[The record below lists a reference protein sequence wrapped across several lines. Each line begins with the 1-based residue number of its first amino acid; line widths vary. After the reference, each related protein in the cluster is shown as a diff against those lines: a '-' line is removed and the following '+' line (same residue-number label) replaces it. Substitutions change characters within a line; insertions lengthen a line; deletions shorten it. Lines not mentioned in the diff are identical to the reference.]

1 MARMKPQEI
10 VHQRYGAVFDAMCN
24 LAENF
29 WQLNTMPRTH
39 GPIIYVDMLAQ
50 DVRVG
55 IRNLTLAAAMQ
66 RHHNARIVALVG
78 PDPYWADMIWSY
90 YDIERMSQLSRAYGA
105 EEVLDM
111 RDLVERSIAGQETFE
126 LLGETLT
133 IPKQTAATPERYADI
148 AEATQL
154 RALRV
159 PVVTEEVAASEEYAE
174 IEQRNEHYARI
185 YDVLMRQDVL
195 GFVTSHIDYHQWGYA
210 VDSAMREKVAVFHV
224 QSTGSFK
231 AYALFPEKTDLA
243 MTARMNWT
251 LQIADFFE
259 KYVWSARDVLH
270 RAAETVMFR
279 AKANYGRPSWWRG
292 GGSISEL
299 GFTTPAERDAV
310 RHHTMG
316 ALNFDPQKPVVAVY
330 NHAVSDAVHSNYEI
344 FENLAEWFTRTVE
357 FAAEHPEVNWL
368 ILDHPAQ
375 SNYDGTE
382 MFEHLAQEYSHHKHL
397 AFWRSMDL
405 TKNMLWSLIDLAVT
419 VRGSISNELPSY
431 GVPAIQAGWSEWS
444 HCGLSMRADTQEEYW
459 RLLEDSI
466 GKLLAGERVITDE
479 QIQRAR
485 LWLWFYRS
493 GTDVSSGFVPHWESS
508 QSDRLYLN
516 VSQAFT
522 QVESD
527 GDAGLVSV
535 RRMLKC
541 RDPFLT
547 RIDLTISHDQLADAL
562 AVVGELDS
570 ELPDPEPVERSDDA
584 PQL

>member
-10 VHQRYGAVFDAMCN
+10 VHQRYGAMFDALCKH
-24 LAENF
+24 AQNF

-55 IRNLTLAAAMQ
+55 IRNLTLAASMQ
-66 RHHNARIVALVG
+66 RHYNARIVAFVG

-90 YDIERMSQLSRAYGA
+90 YDIERMTQLAHSYGA
-105 EEVLDM
+105 EQVLDM
-111 RDLVERSIAGQETFE
+111 RELVECSIAGEASFE
-126 LLGETLT
+126 LLGETLQ
-133 IPKQTAATPERYADI
+133 IPSETAATPERYAEI

-154 RALRV
+154 RALRI
-159 PVVTEEVAASEEYAE
+159 PVVTDEVAASEEYAQ

-185 YDVLMRQDVL
+185 YDVLMRQEVL

-210 VDSAMREKVAVFHV
+210 VDSAMREKVPVFHV

-243 MTARMNWT
+243 LTARMNWT

-259 KYVWSARDVLH
+259 TYVWPARDVLF

-299 GFTTPAERDAV
+299 GFTTESEREAV
-310 RHHTMG
+310 RNHTMG
-316 ALNFDPQKPVVAVY
+316 SLGFDPDKPVIAVY
-330 NHAVSDAVHSNYEI
+330 NHAVSDAVHSNHEI
-344 FENLAEWFTRTVE
+344 FDNLADWFEQTVN
-357 FAAEHPEVNWL
+357 FAARHPEVNWL

-375 SNYDGTE
+375 VYYDSTE
-382 MFEHLAQEYSHHKHL
+382 MFEQLADEHAQYKHL
-397 AFWRSMDL
+397 AFWQSMDL

-431 GVPAIQAGWSEWS
+431 GVPVIQAGWSEWS
-444 HCGLSMRADTQEEYW
+444 HCGLSMRADSQEEYW
-459 RLLEDSI
+459 SILEESI
-466 GKLLAGERVITDE
+466 SKLLDGERIITEE

-493 GTDVSSGFVPHWESS
+493 GTDVTSGFVPHWESS
-508 QSDRLYLN
+508 QADRLYLMI
-516 VSQAFT
+516 SQAFT
-522 QVESD
+522 QIESD

-535 RRMLKC
+535 RRMLKR

-547 RIDLTISHDQLADAL
+547 RIDFATPMEQLADVL
-562 AVVGELDS
+562 AVVGELHSD
-570 ELPDPEPVERSDDA
+570 LPDPEAAERSDDA